1 MSEIG
6 RRLLLRA
13 ELEIDGKTIVTHTLA
28 IGPEAFTLAVGEEL
42 PLGAN
47 VRVALSFP
55 RLVEEFAVDAVAIE
69 RLPPDG
75 FGEPGSVVCQIVSL
89 SDAAADSL
97 NEVLSIDPDLSRE
110 SGRMRTLPQQNG
122 YRFLLVEDNAFI
134 RDLFAY
140 AMHKYFKNR
149 RADVA
154 LGMAADGEEAWR
166 MLASESYD
174 MAIVDYYLPVLSG
187 SQLIERMRAEPR
199 YSTLPVVAISVGGA
213 DAREATLCAG
223 ADIFL
228 DKPIVIRDLFSTL
241 DRLTTRSAG

>member
-1 MSEIG
+1 
-6 RRLLLRA
+6 
-13 ELEIDGKTIVTHTLA
+13 VTHTLDV
-28 IGPEAFTLAVGEEL
+28 GPDAFSVALDD
-42 PLGAN
+42 PLEMGAG

-55 RLVEEFAVDAVAIE
+55 RLVEEFAVDARVVE
-69 RLPPDG
+69 RLAPEG
-75 FGEPGSVVCQIVSL
+75 FGEPPAFRLEILHMSETARERL
-89 SDAAADSL
+89 T
-97 NEVLSIDPDLSRE
+97 EVLAMDAHLARE
-110 SGRMRTLPQQNG
+110 SGRMRTLPKQDG

-140 AMHKYFKNR
+140 AMHKYFRNR
-149 RADVA
+149 RADVR

-166 MLASESYD
+166 MLGEETYD

-199 YSTLPVVAISVGGA
+199 YATLPVVAISVGGP

-241 DRLTTRSAG
+241 DRLTLKTDLRAVGESTV